1 MRKLIPVFSLLLL
14 ACSGDFWRSCT
25 ATVVGKTVETT
36 KEVST
41 GVVEGVKEGRKS
53 GESVDGAL
61 LVATYAELEAHGS
74 VTVHELRAVDTDS
87 SEVVLALANDSDRPI
102 RFTELKVSALD
113 ADGFVLQPVGNVEKE
128 KTVPPKAKDRVTV
141 HFGVPPEKLGEVRL
155 WDDTLEMP
163 K

>member
-25 ATVVGKTVETT
+25 STVVGKTVETT

-53 GESVDGAL
+53 GESVDGAV
-61 LVATYAELEAHGS
+61 LVSSYGELEGYGEVRVYEVRPSGDGGA
-74 VTVHELRAVDTDS
+74 
-87 SEVVLALANDSDRPI
+87 EVVLALTNNGDKPI
-102 RFTELKVSALD
+102 RFTEMQVSALD
-113 ADGFVLQPVGNVEKE
+113 AEGFVLEPTGKVERE

-141 HFGVPPEKLGEVRL
+141 HFSATPAEVRL
-155 WDDTLEMP
+155 WDQVLESP